1 MIGLVQV
8 GQHAMAD
15 RYTYVTQIGLYVA
28 LAWGAAHVVAVWSR
42 RRSVCGVAAALVLAL
57 LMACAW
63 RQTCFWH
70 DSEALWTHTLACNPR
85 NHVAHNLL
93 GFALADSRKFDEAI
107 AHQKAAIE
115 INPYLEQAHLGLALV
130 LANQG
135 RLDEAMAECRK
146 ALALQPLDANAHYQ
160 LGWILASRGRWDEA
174 IGQYGQVLQIE
185 PAHLV
190 TEKNLAW
197 LRATCPVASLRNG
210 QEALALAERANG
222 RTGGK
227 RPEVLD
233 VLAAAYAELGRFP
246 EAVASEG
253 QALELA
259 AQQNAQALV
268 DVFRARLT
276 LYQAGQP
283 FRQDRPPSAPRRHQ
297 P

>member
-1 MIGLVQV
+1 
-8 GQHAMAD
+8 
-15 RYTYVTQIGLYVA
+15 
-28 LAWGAAHVVAVWSR
+28 
-42 RRSVCGVAAALVLAL
+42 
-57 LMACAW
+57 
-63 RQTCFWH
+63 
-70 DSEALWTHTLACNPR
+70 
-85 NHVAHNLL
+85 
-93 GFALADSRKFDEAI
+93 
-107 AHQKAAIE
+107 
-115 INPYLEQAHLGLALV
+115 
-130 LANQG
+130 
-135 RLDEAMAECRK
+135 
-146 ALALQPLDANAHYQ
+146 
-160 LGWILASRGRWDEA
+160 LASRGRWDEA

-197 LRATCPVASLRNG
+197 LRATCPVTSLRNG